1 MYKVTTY
8 LNDDRMPYL
17 VKEEMAYKANKND
30 IFDDCD
36 KVYELCKAIH
46 MTERAT
52 EMVLLLIMDASCHL
66 IAVQE
71 VTTGS
76 ADRSIL
82 PVREI
87 AQTMLL
93 CGATRGIV
101 VHNHP
106 SGNTEPSDIDIA
118 VTKKLTDALRQLDLC
133 ILDHLVVG
141 REKYTSLKKE
151 GMME

>member
-8 LNDDRMPYL
+8 LNDDHMPYL
-17 VKEEMAYKANKND
+17 VKEEVAYKVNKD
-30 IFDDCD
+30 DMFDDCD

-46 MTERAT
+46 ITERAT
-52 EMVLLLIMDASCHL
+52 EMVLLLIMDAACHL

-71 VTTGS
+71 VTTGA
-76 ADRSIL
+76 ADRTIF

-93 CGATRGIV
+93 CGATHGIV

-106 SGNTEPSDIDIA
+106 SGNTEPSDIDI
-118 VTKKLTDALRQLDLC
+118 VITKKLTDALKQLNLC
-133 ILDHLVVG
+133 ILDHLIVG
-141 REKYTSLKKE
+141 REEYTSLKKE